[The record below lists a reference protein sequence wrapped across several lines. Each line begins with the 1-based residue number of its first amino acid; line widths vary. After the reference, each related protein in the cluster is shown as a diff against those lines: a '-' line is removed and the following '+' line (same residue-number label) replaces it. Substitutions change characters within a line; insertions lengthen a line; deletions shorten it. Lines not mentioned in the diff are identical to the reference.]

1 MMFNLNNYNVVSCF
15 NRKSV
20 NRGGSMII
28 ARNNIKVKERADI
41 VRLSI
46 ECCIELSCIELENY
60 ILICVYRPPNSDYNV
75 FEGVMED
82 ILKKVFN
89 SIKKIIVCG
98 DFNVDILCNT
108 PTCTKIISLFQ
119 SFDLCHV
126 FHEPTRVTATSAT
139 CLDNVFCNCEYTEK
153 FIINKLPSDHCGQ
166 VVKFSSQINKV
177 NNNKKSKRQINVYNI
192 NKYKSAI
199 KNKLDLLLQSS
210 NNPDYLYTKLI
221 NILSGEYEQFF
232 KKKEVHVKSKF
243 TEWATVGILKSRNI
257 LFDLYDQKKYRF
269 DDKFTTYV
277 KNYSKIFK
285 KVCIMAK
292 SNYFNKQ
299 IKQSSDKIKTIWSI
313 INKETG
319 RSKIAC
325 NQFTLNYD
333 NKLITTT
340 KDVVN
345 IFEDFFANIPI
356 DITSSLDSSQSR
368 AKKLL
373 ETNIGC
379 CSLRFKFSHVS
390 PFHIIKIFKQL
401 NLKNTEDLW
410 GMSVKVV
417 SSFIDIVAPYL
428 ATIFNKCIDNG
439 VFPHLMKFSK
449 LIPLF
454 KSGDKFEPGNYRPIS
469 ILPVLSKVFEKIM
482 LNQMLHHF
490 RVNGLLHSQQYG
502 FTAGKSTT
510 DAGVALMTHIF
521 ESWERSQ
528 DALGVFC
535 DLSKAFDCVDH
546 KTLLYKLEHYGIR
559 DNDLKLMRTYLE
571 DRVQTVDI
579 DGVKSKGANIKM
591 GVPQGS
597 ILGPF
602 LFLIYINDLPFMVEK
617 IADIVL
623 FADDTSLVFKIGRQS
638 NQLDDVNCAMSAI
651 LNWFTCNNLLLNS
664 SKTKCIKFTLPNV
677 RLINTQLLLNDE
689 IVNFVNDTVFLGIT
703 VDSKLQWGP
712 HISKLASRL
721 SSAAYAIRRIRQLT
735 DVATAKLVYFS
746 YFHSIMSYGI
756 LLWGKAADIN
766 TIFVLQKRAI
776 RSIYGMGSRESL
788 RQCFKDSNILTVTS
802 QYIYENIMYTRKNLA
817 SFKKLKDCTSR
828 NLRNINKLIL
838 PKCRLHKI
846 SNSFY
851 GNCIRFYNKLPESA
865 LNLTERQFKSYIKQF
880 LCKKAY
886 YRIDEFI
893 DDNISSK

>member
-1 MMFNLNNYNVVSCF
+1 
-15 NRKSV
+15 
-20 NRGGSMII
+20 MII

-546 KTLLYKLEHYGIR
+546 KTLLYKLEHYGI
-559 DNDLKLMRTYLE
+559 
-571 DRVQTVDI
+571 
-579 DGVKSKGANIKM
+579 
-591 GVPQGS
+591 
-597 ILGPF
+597 
-602 LFLIYINDLPFMVEK
+602 
-617 IADIVL
+617 
-623 FADDTSLVFKIGRQS
+623 
-638 NQLDDVNCAMSAI
+638 
-651 LNWFTCNNLLLNS
+651 
-664 SKTKCIKFTLPNV
+664 
-677 RLINTQLLLNDE
+677 
-689 IVNFVNDTVFLGIT
+689 T